1 MVKHRYSSGGD
12 VSLSSLPKW
21 FIERENSFDL
31 IGLVYRKDEHIRQDD
46 VEKCF
51 ESVFVVCEKF
61 EDEVDDKKVDV
72 AEFKGFDTS
81 AELCDHLAE
90 LQGKEVEFIYNTKKH
105 SYYEYSIEA
114 IIAEMKPEPETEKGK
129 GSHDTQKTPAWAA
142 GLPTVQ
148 KGASPGP
155 LETRPGD
162 VGPKRT

>member
-1 MVKHRYSSGGD
+1 MVRQRYSGGGD
-12 VSLSSLPKW
+12 VSLSALPKW
-21 FIERENSFDL
+21 FIERENSLDL
-31 IGLVYRKDEHIRQDD
+31 IGLVYRKDEDIRTDD

-72 AEFKGFDTS
+72 AELKGFDTS

-114 IIAEMKPEPETEKGK
+114 IIAEMKPEPGTEKGK
-129 GSHDTQKTPAWAA
+129 GSDAEPTPAAAA

-155 LETRPGD
+155 LEARPGNF
-162 VGPKRT
+162 GPKRT